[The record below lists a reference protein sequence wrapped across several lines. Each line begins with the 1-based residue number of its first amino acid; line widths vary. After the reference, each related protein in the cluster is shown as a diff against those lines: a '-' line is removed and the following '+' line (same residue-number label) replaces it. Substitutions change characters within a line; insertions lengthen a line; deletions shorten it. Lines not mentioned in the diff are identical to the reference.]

1 MEAPFSYLKENK
13 NKGKERNPAPE
24 IHRFGMTGLLEYMD
38 CVLSELWWNNK
49 IKRSG
54 GLGFNNIYGIFYSS
68 NRHFEGTC
76 NRAGR
81 WPGRMGRDQFA
92 RRVWQ

>member
-1 MEAPFSYLKENK
+1 METRFYRRFRLWRLPFFISKKQK

-24 IHRFGMTGLLEYMD
+24 IHRFGMAGLLEYMD

-54 GLGFNNIYGIFYSS
+54 GLGF
-68 NRHFEGTC
+68 R
-76 NRAGR
+76 
-81 WPGRMGRDQFA
+81 
-92 RRVWQ
+92 